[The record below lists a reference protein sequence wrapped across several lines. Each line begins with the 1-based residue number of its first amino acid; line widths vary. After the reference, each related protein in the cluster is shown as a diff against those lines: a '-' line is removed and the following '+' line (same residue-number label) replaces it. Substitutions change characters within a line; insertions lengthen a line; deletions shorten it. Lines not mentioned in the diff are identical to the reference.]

1 MNMFNTNSTTVMHSK
16 LLLGLGID
24 PRTADLILHDEERD
38 IPLWS
43 MMRLIDMI
51 PGFIVDDDGYTYSFT
66 ISKGTYVYNLSY
78 TRKTK
83 HGEKTLISFHN
94 PVDSFGET
102 VILIKEFDCAISI
115 KKDILICLSMLN
127 EISMS
132 EDDLEKKFETDINLN

>member
-1 MNMFNTNSTTVMHSK
+1 MNMFNTNSTTVMQSK

-24 PRTADLILHDEERD
+24 PRTADLTLHDEER
-38 IPLWS
+38 
-43 MMRLIDMI
+43 
-51 PGFIVDDDGYTYSFT
+51 DGYTYSFT

-102 VILIKEFDCAISI
+102 VILIIKWLFDMKLFPTKYMAKYV
-115 KKDILICLSMLN
+115 KK
-127 EISMS
+127 
-132 EDDLEKKFETDINLN
+132 K

>member
-1 MNMFNTNSTTVMHSK
+1 MNMFNTNSTTVMQSK

-24 PRTADLILHDEERD
+24 PWTADLTLHDEERD

-94 PVDSFGET
+94 PKRLTIRSYILGEP
-102 VILIKEFDCAISI
+102 
-115 KKDILICLSMLN
+115 
-127 EISMS
+127 S
-132 EDDLEKKFETDINLN
+132 EGLCIASLVQ

>member
-1 MNMFNTNSTTVMHSK
+1 MFNTNSTTVMQSK

-24 PRTADLILHDEERD
+24 PRTADLTLHDEERD

-102 VILIKEFDCAISI
+102 VILIIKWLFDMKLFPTKYV
-115 KKDILICLSMLN
+115 KK
-127 EISMS
+127 
-132 EDDLEKKFETDINLN
+132 K

>member
-1 MNMFNTNSTTVMHSK
+1 MNMFNTNSTTVMQSK

-24 PRTADLILHDEERD
+24 PRTADLTLHDEERD

-51 PGFIVDDDGYTYSFT
+51 PGFIVDD
-66 ISKGTYVYNLSY
+66 KGTYVYNLSY

-102 VILIKEFDCAISI
+102 VILIIKWLFDMKLFPTKYMAKYV
-115 KKDILICLSMLN
+115 KK
-127 EISMS
+127 
-132 EDDLEKKFETDINLN
+132 K

>member
-1 MNMFNTNSTTVMHSK
+1 MNMFNTNSTNVMQSK
-16 LLLGLGID
+16 LLFGLGID
-24 PRTADLILHDEERD
+24 PRTADLTLHDEERD

-102 VILIKEFDCAISI
+102 VILIIKWLFDMKLFPTKYMAKYV
-115 KKDILICLSMLN
+115 KK
-127 EISMS
+127 
-132 EDDLEKKFETDINLN
+132 K

>member
-1 MNMFNTNSTTVMHSK
+1 MNMFNTNSTTVMQSK

-24 PRTADLILHDEERD
+24 PRTADLTLHDEERD

-83 HGEKTLISFHN
+83 HGEKTLISF
-94 PVDSFGET
+94 
-102 VILIKEFDCAISI
+102 ILIIKWLFDMKLFPTQYMAKYV
-115 KKDILICLSMLN
+115 KK
-127 EISMS
+127 
-132 EDDLEKKFETDINLN
+132 K